1 MKERIDA
8 EKGAPPSGPYS
19 PAVRANG
26 LIFVSG
32 QIPLN
37 PETGEIVGDSI
48 QDQVRQTLVL
58 NGGSGACTAQGSCA
72 EAGLG
77 SEGGRG
83 ARKTVG
89 EMHVIQASWVI
100 PQSQLL
106 RNTTHTSPHTML
118 LEELSRFS
126 KGRKR
131 EDTWR
136 NSNLP
141 KNLYYA

>member
-1 MKERIDA
+1 ME
-8 EKGAPPSGPYS
+8 
-19 PAVRANG
+19 
-26 LIFVSG
+26 
-32 QIPLN
+32 
-37 PETGEIVGDSI
+37 
-48 QDQVRQTLVL
+48 
-58 NGGSGACTAQGSCA
+58 
-72 EAGLG
+72 
-77 SEGGRG
+77 
-83 ARKTVG
+83 
-89 EMHVIQASWVI
+89 IQALARLKVHAPKQVLEARVVAELGKQSARWTLSRPCWVI

-126 KGRKR
+126 KGGKR